1 MAERLQQ
8 WAVGHQFVV
17 SGFARDEV
25 LESTAN
31 PLCHWDPVF
40 PDSNLEC
47 SAETR
52 SGASSLGRLASCRKY
67 L

>member
-8 WAVGHQFVV
+8 WAVGHQFAV
-17 SGFARDEV
+17 SGFARREI
-25 LESTAN
+25 LELIAN
-31 PLCHWDPVF
+31 PLCHGELVF
-40 PDSNLEC
+40 PDGKLEC

-52 SGASSLGRLASCRKY
+52 SGASSLGRLVSCRKY